1 MKLTSETIDVSIQE
15 LETLVDDARKQP
27 LSEENHR
34 KLKGAIKTLAELA
47 RMLADQETTLSQL
60 RALLLKAATTE
71 KTEKTGKTLKRA
83 GIEPSGKAGKDKK
96 AGKKKR
102 KGHGRKPASA
112 YAGARKVNV
121 AHPTL
126 KPGDRCAEC
135 GKGKLYPLKEP
146 GVRVRIVGQAPIQ
159 ASVYELERMRCN
171 LCGDVLETPAPE
183 GVGEDKY
190 DETSA
195 SMVAMLKYGNG
206 VPFHRLEGL
215 QGNLGIPL
223 PASTQWEMVE
233 EAAELIAPAH
243 EELIRQAAQGE
254 VLHNDDTSVRI
265 LQMKRATSEDRT
277 GVFTSGIVATAV
289 GQKMALYFSGDKH
302 AGENLADVMKWRAA
316 ELPPPIQMCDA
327 LSRNVPKLPRG
338 LELVMANCLAHGR
351 RNFVVVVDNFP
362 MECRYVLETL
372 GEVYGNDEVARERG
386 MTAAERL
393 AYHQERSGPLME
405 GLRQWGEQQLAE
417 HKVEPNSGLGKA
429 IRYLLKHWEKLT
441 LFLRREGAP
450 LDNNICERALKK
462 AILHRKNALF
472 YKTINGARVGDLFM
486 SLIHTCELC
495 GANPFDYLTELQRH
509 AAELKRNPREWMP
522 WNYRA
527 TLERTDAVDR
537 AA

>member
-1 MKLTSETIDVSIQE
+1 MKLTAETIDVSIQE
-15 LETLVDDARKQP
+15 LETLVDDARQPP

-34 KLKGAIKTLAELA
+34 KLKGAIETLAELA

-60 RALLLKAATTE
+60 RALLLKTPT
-71 KTEKTGKTLKRA
+71 TEKTGKTLKRA
-83 GIEPSGKAGKDKK
+83 GSEPSGQAGKDKK
-96 AGKKKR
+96 AGQKKR

-135 GKGKLYPLKEP
+135 GKGKLCPLKEP

-159 ASVYELERMRCN
+159 ATVYELERMRCN

-233 EAAELIAPAH
+233 AAAELLAPAH

-265 LQMKRATSEDRT
+265 LQMKRATSEDRR

-302 AGENLADVMKWRAA
+302 AGENLAEVMKWRGAGA
-316 ELPPPIQMCDA
+316 GPAGPKVGA
-327 LSRNVPKLPRG
+327 L
-338 LELVMANCLAHGR
+338 
-351 RNFVVVVDNFP
+351 
-362 MECRYVLETL
+362 
-372 GEVYGNDEVARERG
+372 
-386 MTAAERL
+386 
-393 AYHQERSGPLME
+393 
-405 GLRQWGEQQLAE
+405 W
-417 HKVEPNSGLGKA
+417 
-429 IRYLLKHWEKLT
+429 
-441 LFLRREGAP
+441 
-450 LDNNICERALKK
+450 
-462 AILHRKNALF
+462 
-472 YKTINGARVGDLFM
+472 
-486 SLIHTCELC
+486 
-495 GANPFDYLTELQRH
+495 
-509 AAELKRNPREWMP
+509 
-522 WNYRA
+522 
-527 TLERTDAVDR
+527 
-537 AA
+537 

>member
-1 MKLTSETIDVSIQE
+1 MKLAAETIEVSIEE
-15 LETLVDDARKQP
+15 LETLVDGAREQP
-27 LSEENHR
+27 LNEENHR
-34 KLKGAIKTLAELA
+34 KLRGAIETLAQVA

-60 RALLLKAATTE
+60 RALLLKTPTTE
-71 KTEKTGKTLKRA
+71 KTGNTLKRA
-83 GIEPSGKAGKDKK
+83 GIEPSGQGGKDKK
-96 AGKKKR
+96 AAKKKR

-112 YAGARKVNV
+112 FAGARKVNV

-126 KPGDRCAEC
+126 KRGDCCPECA
-135 GKGKLYPLKEP
+135 KGKLYPLKEP
-146 GVRVRIVGQAPIQ
+146 AVRVRIVGQAPIQ
-159 ASVYELERMRCN
+159 ATVYELERMRCN
-171 LCGDVLETPAPE
+171 LCQEVFQAAAPE

-195 SMVAMLKYGNG
+195 SMVAILKYGNG

-233 EAAELIAPAH
+233 EAAESIAPAH
-243 EELIRQAAQGE
+243 EELMRQAAQGE
-254 VLHNDDTSVRI
+254 VLHNDDTAARI
-265 LQMKRATSEDRT
+265 LQLKRETSEDRT
-277 GVFTSGIVATAV
+277 GVFTSGIVATAA
-289 GQKMALYFSGDKH
+289 GHKTALFFTGDKH
-302 AGENLADVMKWRAA
+302 AGENLADVLKRRAA
-316 ELPPPIQMCDA
+316 ELPAPIQMCDA
-327 LSRNVPKLPRG
+327 LSRNVPKLPRD

-362 MECRYVLETL
+362 IECRYVLETL
-372 GEVYGNDEVARERG
+372 GEVYGHDEVAREQG
-386 MTAAERL
+386 MTASERL

-462 AILHRKNALF
+462 AIRHRKNALF
-472 YKTINGARVGDLFM
+472 YKTRNGARVGDLFM

>member
-1 MKLTSETIDVSIQE
+1 MKLTAETIEVSIQE
-15 LETLVDDARKQP
+15 LETLVDGAREQP
-27 LSEENHR
+27 LNEENHR
-34 KLKGAIKTLAELA
+34 KLKGAIETLAELV

-60 RALLLKAATTE
+60 RALLLKAPTTE
-71 KTEKTGKTLKRA
+71 KTGETLKRA
-83 GIEPSGKAGKDKK
+83 GIEPSGQAGKDKK
-96 AGKKKR
+96 ADKKKR

-112 YAGARKVNV
+112 FAGARKVDV

-126 KPGDRCAEC
+126 KRGDRCVEC
-135 GKGKLYPLKEP
+135 GKGKLYPLKDP
-146 GVRVRIVGQAPIQ
+146 AVRVRIVGQAPIQ
-159 ASVYELERMRCN
+159 ATVYGLERLRCN
-171 LCGDVLETPAPE
+171 LCQEVFEAPAPE

-190 DETSA
+190 DETAA
-195 SMVAMLKYGNG
+195 SMVAILKYGNG

-223 PASTQWEMVE
+223 SASTQWEMVE
-233 EAAELIAPAH
+233 KAAESIAPAQ
-243 EELIRQAAQGE
+243 EELMRQAAQGE
-254 VLHNDDTSVRI
+254 VLYNDDTTARI
-265 LQMKRATSEDRT
+265 LQLKRETGEDRT
-277 GVFTSGIVATAV
+277 GVFTSGIVATAA
-289 GQKMALYFSGDKH
+289 GQKMALFFTGDKH
-302 AGENLADVMKWRAA
+302 AGENLADVLKRRA
-316 ELPPPIQMCDA
+316 ELPPAIQMCDA

-338 LELVMANCLAHGR
+338 LELLLANCLAHGR

-362 MECRYVLETL
+362 NECRYVLETL
-372 GEVYGNDEVARERG
+372 GEVYGNDEVAREQG
-386 MTAAERL
+386 MTATERL
-393 AYHQERSGPLME
+393 AYHQAQSGPRME
-405 GLRQWGEQQLAE
+405 ELRQWGEQQLAE

-472 YKTINGARVGDLFM
+472 YKTRNGARVGDLFM

-495 GANPFDYLTELQRH
+495 EANSFDYLTELQRH
-509 AAELKRNPREWMP
+509 AAELQRNPREWMP

-527 TLERTDAVDR
+527 TLERTNTVDR